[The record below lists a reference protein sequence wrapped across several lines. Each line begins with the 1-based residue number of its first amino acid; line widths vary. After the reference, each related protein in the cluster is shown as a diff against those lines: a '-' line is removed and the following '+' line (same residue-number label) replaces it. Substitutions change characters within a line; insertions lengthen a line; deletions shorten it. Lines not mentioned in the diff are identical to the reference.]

1 MPTLA
6 NVKLVTKSG
15 NKKLNLRL
23 SRIIM
28 EAELQQKHRE
38 KRKVKKEIRSLDI
51 SFRTSLD
58 VIFYNCIVHQI
69 NIATKSKFKV
79 VSKRRV
85 KKVSEKKRID
95 GK

>member
-95 GK
+95 EK

>member
-58 VIFYNCIVHQI
+58 VFFCNCIVHQI

-79 VSKRRV
+79 VSKRHV

-95 GK
+95 EK

>member
-1 MPTLA
+1 MPILA

-95 GK
+95 EK

>member
-79 VSKRRV
+79 VSKRDV

-95 GK
+95 EK